1 MVGQTGSIVGSR
13 FFPKEEGPYYVKG
26 MAISAGLL
34 FFAAIVAQVL
44 RWMLYME
51 NKRRDRSHG
60 TVQTTD
66 MSNDVANA
74 GDEHPSFRFI
84 L

>member
-1 MVGQTGSIVGSR
+1 
-13 FFPKEEGPYYVKG
+13 

-44 RWMLYME
+44 RALMSRE
-51 NKRRDRSHG
+51 NKQRDRIHG
-60 TVQTTD
+60 PVHSSD
-66 MSNDVANA
+66 MSNDVLNA
-74 GDEHPSFRFI
+74 GDEHPSYRFM